1 MEKIKVIVAWEEH
14 NYSAVCD
21 SVNGLVIDTNKDLE
35 KLKKSFRTGFDFH
48 IKSSLEDGDELPDF
62 IKQGNYELEFDLQVS
77 ALLHSLDGVLTRSAL
92 ARTTGINEKQLGHY
106 MSGYRKPRADK
117 RRRIVEGIH
126 KIGKQLTAV
135 V

>member
-35 KLKKSFRTGFDFH
+35 KLKKSFKEGFDFH

-62 IKQGNYELEFDLQVS
+62 IKQDNYELGFQLEVS
-77 ALLHSLDGVLTRSAL
+77 ALLQSLSGVLTRSAL
-92 ARTTGINEKQLGHY
+92 ARVTGINEKQLGHY
-106 MSGYRKPRADK
+106 MSGHRKPRADK
-117 RRRIVEGIH
+117 RRKIIDGIH
-126 KIGKQLTAV
+126 QIGARLTAV